1 MTKITGGSKLYLFR
15 TSLKNIT
22 HGKKN
27 SFCISFFKVR
37 TLLILLGQLK
47 FAKTASHGIL
57 GPFNRLTQVRKATKA
72 ILEELRC

>member
-1 MTKITGGSKLYLFR
+1 MA
-15 TSLKNIT
+15 
-22 HGKKN
+22 KKN
-27 SFCISFFKVR
+27 SFCRSFFKAR

-57 GPFNRLTQVRKATKA
+57 GPFDGLTQVRKATKA